1 MTSLFDFILDRL
13 QGFLYMLPA
22 FVIALSVHEWAH
34 EYTAYRA
41 GDMTAYSMGR
51 MTLNPLKHIDPI
63 GLLMVALVGF
73 GWARAV
79 PVNPRNFR
87 NPKKDNIMVSLAG
100 IIANISLALLSVL
113 VVDAVF
119 KISGLSDL
127 HLKAAWSY
135 IFVFDNKIANILMY
149 FMSSF
154 VIINITL
161 AVFNLLPIP
170 PLDGSHLLEGFILRN
185 FGPSALMT
193 LNRYGMMILIIVL
206 LILSYT
212 GIFSILV
219 DGIFNAITSVFAAF
233 YGLF

>member
-1 MTSLFDFILDRL
+1 MTSLFDFIIDRL
-13 QGFLYMLPA
+13 QGFLYILPA
-22 FVIALSVHEWAH
+22 FIIALSVHEWAH
-34 EYTAYRA
+34 AYTAYRA

-63 GLLMVALVGF
+63 GLLMVAIVGF
-73 GWARAV
+73 GWAKGV

-100 IIANISLALLSVL
+100 IIANISLALVSVL
-113 VVDAVF
+113 VMDAVF

-154 VIINITL
+154 VMINIAL

-185 FGPSALMT
+185 FGPTALMT
-193 LNRYGMMILIIVL
+193 LNRYGTMILIIVL
-206 LILSYT
+206 LILNYT

>member
-1 MTSLFDFILDRL
+1 MFDFILDRL

-34 EYTAYRA
+34 AYTAYRA

-193 LNRYGMMILIIVL
+193 LNRYGMMSLIIVL

>member
-1 MTSLFDFILDRL
+1 MFDFILDRL

-34 EYTAYRA
+34 AYTAYRA

>member
-1 MTSLFDFILDRL
+1 LFDFILDRL

-34 EYTAYRA
+34 AYTAYRA

>member
-1 MTSLFDFILDRL
+1 
-13 QGFLYMLPA
+13 MLPA

-34 EYTAYRA
+34 AYTAYRA

>member
-1 MTSLFDFILDRL
+1 MFDFILDRL

-34 EYTAYRA
+34 AYTAYKA

>member
-1 MTSLFDFILDRL
+1 
-13 QGFLYMLPA
+13 MLPA

-34 EYTAYRA
+34 AYTAYKA

>member
-34 EYTAYRA
+34 AYTAYRA

-193 LNRYGMMILIIVL
+193 LIRYGMMILIIVL

>member
-34 EYTAYRA
+34 AYTAYRA

-119 KISGLSDL
+119 KIGGLSDL

-154 VIINITL
+154 VMINITL

-212 GIFSILV
+212 GIFSILI

>member
-34 EYTAYRA
+34 AYTAYRA

-161 AVFNLLPIP
+161 AVFNLLPSP

>member
-34 EYTAYRA
+34 AYTAYRA
-41 GDMTAYSMGR
+41 GDMTAYTMGR

>member
-34 EYTAYRA
+34 AYTAYRA

-206 LILSYT
+206 L
-212 GIFSILV
+212 LV
-219 DGIFNAITSVFAAF
+219 IRGYLV
-233 YGLF
+233 YW

>member
-1 MTSLFDFILDRL
+1 MTFLFDLILDRL

-34 EYTAYRA
+34 AYTAYRA

-51 MTLNPLKHIDPI
+51 MTLNPLKHVDPI

-73 GWARAV
+73 GWARPV

-100 IIANISLALLSVL
+100 IIANISLALISVL
-113 VVDAVF
+113 VMDAVF
-119 KISGLSDL
+119 KISGLSDF
-127 HLKAAWSY
+127 HLKAAWNY

-154 VIINITL
+154 VTINITL

-170 PLDGSHLLEGFILRN
+170 PLDGSHLIEGFILRN

-206 LILSYT
+206 LILNYT

-219 DGIFNAITSVFAAF
+219 GGIFNAITSVFAAF

>member
-34 EYTAYRA
+34 AYTAYRA

-154 VIINITL
+154 VMINITL

-212 GIFSILV
+212 GIFSILI

>member
-34 EYTAYRA
+34 AYTAYRA

>member
-1 MTSLFDFILDRL
+1 MFDFIIDRL
-13 QGFLYMLPA
+13 QGFLYILPA
-22 FVIALSVHEWAH
+22 FIIALSVHEWAH
-34 EYTAYRA
+34 AYTAYRA

-63 GLLMVALVGF
+63 GLLMVAIVGF
-73 GWARAV
+73 GWAKGV

-100 IIANISLALLSVL
+100 IIANISLALVSVL
-113 VVDAVF
+113 VMDAVF

-154 VIINITL
+154 VMINIAL

-185 FGPSALMT
+185 FGPTALMT
-193 LNRYGMMILIIVL
+193 LNRYGTMILIIVL
-206 LILSYT
+206 LILNYT

>member
-1 MTSLFDFILDRL
+1 MFDFILDRL

-34 EYTAYRA
+34 AYTAYKA

-119 KISGLSDL
+119 KIGGLSDL

-135 IFVFDNKIANILMY
+135 IL
-149 FMSSF
+149 S
-154 VIINITL
+154 
-161 AVFNLLPIP
+161 
-170 PLDGSHLLEGFILRN
+170 
-185 FGPSALMT
+185 
-193 LNRYGMMILIIVL
+193 LIHI
-206 LILSYT
+206 
-212 GIFSILV
+212 
-219 DGIFNAITSVFAAF
+219 
-233 YGLF
+233 

>member
-1 MTSLFDFILDRL
+1 VTSLFDFILDRL

-34 EYTAYRA
+34 AYTAYRA

>member
-34 EYTAYRA
+34 AYTAYKA